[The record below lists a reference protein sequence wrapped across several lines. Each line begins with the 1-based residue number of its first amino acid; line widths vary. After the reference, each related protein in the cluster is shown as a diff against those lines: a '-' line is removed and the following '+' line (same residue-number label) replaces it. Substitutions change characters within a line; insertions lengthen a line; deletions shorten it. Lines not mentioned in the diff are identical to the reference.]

1 MICLK
6 IITETPFYYI
16 HNKEITSEAE
26 NILTD
31 LQDPH
36 SVIVSF
42 FTIFTKICV
51 IFWDERF
58 KLICRIF
65 FLQLLSAI
73 LVFSWNSHS
82 HAHITDSVTVTCAL
96 TKLRRRPNHKM
107 NVLTI
112 YSWLKL
118 FKQVT
123 TRTENPRTRT
133 TDITFIFATRSKFS
147 NHFQEAMVMSSWS
160 FIVSIFFWT
169 DSRDCINDFFRR
181 RAFLALSLSEWIAL
195 WIVRFSVSI

>member
-1 MICLK
+1 MRGVAWALCHGGGADQCKQGARTWTFENGRILTILIWK
-6 IITETPFYYI
+6 SFGYLENHDLFENTTEMPFYYI
-16 HNKEITSEAE
+16 HNKEITSETE

-73 LVFSWNSHS
+73 LVFS
-82 HAHITDSVTVTCAL
+82 
-96 TKLRRRPNHKM
+96 
-107 NVLTI
+107 
-112 YSWLKL
+112 
-118 FKQVT
+118 
-123 TRTENPRTRT
+123 
-133 TDITFIFATRSKFS
+133 
-147 NHFQEAMVMSSWS
+147 
-160 FIVSIFFWT
+160 
-169 DSRDCINDFFRR
+169 
-181 RAFLALSLSEWIAL
+181 
-195 WIVRFSVSI
+195 